1 MFIYV
6 YIYVACMLPNEPKTN
21 IKFQIEFAANKT
33 KKIPSFKKNFQN
45 FQKVFRQ
52 MGGNLK
58 SKGR

>member
-1 MFIYV
+1 
-6 YIYVACMLPNEPKTN
+6 MLPNEPKTN
-21 IKFQIEFAANKT
+21 IKFQIEFAANT
-33 KKIPSFKKNFQN
+33 NKKIPSFKKNFQN